1 MNNLGFNPGFNQMT
15 GNMQFQH
22 HPTQQGPQNEMQ
34 MYQNSGYKNKRGKR
48 KSLILDI
55 RDGTGLT
62 QNVTDPETG
71 VTTNVLS
78 GVSKTHLSDASEFN
92 IQLREP
98 LIIDK
103 HSEIYLDNLVTYNCN
118 LSDIHENSAFCLKV
132 NEFNIDTNVASI
144 DDTDENTIF
153 NSIVLPNENNDVNNF
168 FGAVVHKGKK
178 FNYVCDINPCT
189 ISSLSGRVT
198 NLNGNSAFH
207 GITAN
212 NHTHTYALVGITGW
226 GAVTTNILRN
236 KTITSIRQVSPST
249 TTAEMTATA
258 DNGIVLVDS
267 IVNSSTIIFS
277 TADDLTEGNYNHATE
292 IEIIVDGVTYTLS
305 STSFILRES
314 ASCRMVAEF
323 TIESFD

>member
-15 GNMQFQH
+15 GDMQFQH
-22 HPTQQGPQNEMQ
+22 HPSQQGPQNQMQ
-34 MYQNSGYKNKRGKR
+34 MYQNSGYRNKRGKR

-55 RDGTGLT
+55 RDGSTVDGG
-62 QNVTDPETG
+62 QP
-71 VTTNVLS
+71 S
-78 GVSKTHLSDASEFN
+78 THLSAASEFN

-153 NSIVLPNENNDVNNF
+153 NSIVLPNENNDVNNYY
-168 FGAVVHKGKK
+168 GAVVHKGKK

-189 ISSLSGRVT
+189 ISSISGKVT
-198 NLNGNSAFH
+198 NLSGNPAFH
-207 GITAN
+207 GINSTS
-212 NHTHTYALVGITGW
+212 HPFTYALIGIGSTWGGSATTGISA
-226 GAVTTNILRN
+226 GYSITSLVVTT
-236 KTITSIRQVSPST
+236 PSHST
-249 TTAEMTATA
+249 ELGGGNG
-258 DNGIVLVDS
+258 NGIVLVDS
-267 IVNSSTIIFS
+267 QKGSSSIIFS
-277 TADDLTEGNYNHATE
+277 SPIKLTLGNYNGATA
-292 IEIIVDGVTYTLS
+292 ININSSQYTLT
-305 STSFILRES
+305 STSFFLRES
-314 ASCRMVAEF
+314 DGCRMVAEF